1 MIFSGY
7 FGELRSNLNVT
18 SQVNTTPILVE
29 LTANKVVN
37 HERSIDKL
45 VIGMNTIIVHSR
57 TTQRARPRCIH
68 S

>member
-7 FGELRSNLNVT
+7 FGDLRSNLNVT

-37 HERSIDKL
+37 PERSIDKL
-45 VIGMNTIIVHSR
+45 VI
-57 TTQRARPRCIH
+57 
-68 S
+68 